1 MGTCKR
7 MLRREGRALAAL
19 AAVLVALVLAW
30 PAAAQA
36 SEVASGGENNG
47 AWHWSLSDDGTLTVG
62 GQGIESDLSSRK
74 APWADHASQIEA
86 VVFEDGSTTGDCLVN
101 MFSGCTKL
109 GSVAW
114 NGLDTSAA
122 TNMENMFSQCLG
134 LRSIDFSGLDT
145 SSVTDMGGLLR
156 ECSNLLSV
164 TFGDGFDTSS
174 VTNMTAMFYNC
185 GYLESLDLSS
195 FDMRAVVTMH
205 NMFYECDELASVTLG
220 SGFRWVSGS
229 TNPYL
234 PASAD
239 GLTWVRLD
247 GATGLPVAGDKGY
260 TPEGLAAAYPS
271 SALPGTYV
279 WNRFVTISFS
289 GNGDGVTGAQPV
301 QVASAEG
308 STKLAAAAFERPGY
322 EFVGWNTAA
331 DGTGVAFSDGDTLTK
346 SDLAGHLGQTLTLYA
361 QWRAVEGPT
370 EPEKP
375 IEPEPPTGPETPT
388 GPEAP
393 TGPETPGGGPGAEN
407 PDETVRPAGSVT
419 TTTNALPQAG
429 DATSSVLPVLL
440 GVAGVVLVVAVL
452 VMRRR
457 RGE

>member
-1 MGTCKR
+1 MGACKR
-7 MLRREGRALAAL
+7 MLRGEGRALAAL
-19 AAVLVALVLAW
+19 VAVLVALVLAW

-36 SEVASGGENNG
+36 SEVAGRSENND
-47 AWHWSLSDDGTLTVG
+47 AWHWSLSDDGTLTIG
-62 GQGIESDLSSRK
+62 GQGIETTGPGWE
-74 APWADHASQIEA
+74 APWEKSRVKR
-86 VVFEDGSTTGDCLVN
+86 VVFESGSTTGDCLAN
-101 MFSGCTKL
+101 MFDSCTSL
-109 GSVAW
+109 ESVTW
-114 NGLDTSAA
+114 NGLDTSSA
-122 TNMENMFSQCLG
+122 TSMGNMFSQCLG

-156 ECSNLLSV
+156 ECPNLLSV
-164 TFGDGFDTSS
+164 TFGSDFDTSS

-185 GYLESLDLSS
+185 GNLESLDLSS
-195 FDMRAVVTMH
+195 FDMRAVETMH

-234 PASAD
+234 PAPAD

-260 TPEGLAAAYPS
+260 TPEGLAVAYPS
-271 SALPGTYV
+271 RALPGTYV

-289 GNGDGVTGAQPV
+289 GNGDGVTGAQLV
-301 QVASAEG
+301 QVANAEG
-308 STKLAAAAFERPGY
+308 STKLAAVAFERPGY

-346 SDLAGHLGQTLTLYA
+346 SDLTGHLGQTLTLYA
-361 QWRAVEGPT
+361 QWKAVEGPT

-375 IEPEPPTGPETPT
+375 VEPELPTGPETPT
-388 GPEAP
+388 GPEKP
-393 TGPETPGGGPGAEN
+393 TGPDTSGDGSDAEK
-407 PDETVRPAGSVT
+407 PDETVRPAGSVAT
-419 TTTNALPQAG
+419 TTSALPQAG

-440 GVAGVVLVVAVL
+440 GIAGAALVVAVL